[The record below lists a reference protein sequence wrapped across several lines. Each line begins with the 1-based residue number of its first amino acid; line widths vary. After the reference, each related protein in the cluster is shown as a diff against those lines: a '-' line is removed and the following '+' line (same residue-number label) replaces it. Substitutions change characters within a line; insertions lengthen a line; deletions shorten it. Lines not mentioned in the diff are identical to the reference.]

1 MKKYKFELIVL
12 FGLLLLP
19 IIWTFKFLLISVA
32 ILGVT
37 FIVYCYET
45 AQLVDESFKP
55 LKPVKTFKDTTTT
68 KLITYLI
75 LFFTV
80 VYIVSSLLYPSCTLF

>member
-1 MKKYKFELIVL
+1 MSTFQIIITVL
-12 FGLLLLP
+12 AIGL
-19 IIWTFKFLLISVA
+19 SVFM
-32 ILGVT
+32 L
-37 FIVYCYET
+37 YCYET

-55 LKPVKTFKDTTTT
+55 LEPVKTFKDTTTT